1 MLLHHLVIEWLLALD
16 TALGRETSVRFNDLL
31 VWDTSPSFKGIDI
44 LGKTLIQ
51 KGVFRKETNEGVCN
65 CRTEFPWVEFMC
77 KGVNFARKIV
87 NLNLSDRIWDTQ
99 GTGLRRKKLISK
111 TASG

>member
-16 TALGRETSVRFNDLL
+16 TALGRETAVRFNDLF
-31 VWDTSPSFKGIDI
+31 VWDASPSFKGIDI

-65 CRTEFPWVEFMC
+65 RWTEFSWVEFMC
-77 KGVNFARKIV
+77 KSVNFARK
-87 NLNLSDRIWDTQ
+87 
-99 GTGLRRKKLISK
+99 KLLTSIRLIEFWTHK
-111 TASG
+111 GQDYGGRN